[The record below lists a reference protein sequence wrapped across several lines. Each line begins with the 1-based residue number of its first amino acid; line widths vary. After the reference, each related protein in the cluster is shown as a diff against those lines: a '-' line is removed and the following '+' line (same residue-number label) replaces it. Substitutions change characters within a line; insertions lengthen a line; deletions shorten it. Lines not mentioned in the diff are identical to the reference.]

1 LSIEAIMTPVPSK
14 AAANYDV
21 VVIGSGVGGYTAA
34 IRAGQLGL
42 KTACVE
48 GAQVLGGTCL
58 NVGCIP
64 SKALLHA
71 SELFHLAR
79 TKFGGFGI
87 KVNPELDLGTMM
99 NQKQVSVDALG
110 HGIEFLFHKNKV
122 DRIDGWARLSGLGA
136 VRVRK
141 PDGVEI
147 QLATRH
153 VVIATGSI
161 PTPLPG
167 VNIDQKKIVD
177 STGALTLREVPK
189 KPLIV
194 GAGSIGLELG
204 SVWRRLGAHVEVVE
218 LLDHIIPGA
227 DSAISS
233 ACQKILERQGFAFRL
248 STKVLKATAHDAG
261 VSVEV
266 EGLKDGA
273 AATVETEVVLVAV
286 GRRPFV
292 GNLGLET
299 VNLTLED
306 HGFVP
311 TQNFATSAP
320 GVWAIGDVTAGPMLA
335 HKAED
340 EGVACVEVLAGLP
353 SRVDYGVIP
362 NVIYTSPEVAWVGLT
377 EAQVKAS
384 GQPHKL
390 GRFPFSANSRA
401 KLQHEGEGFV
411 KVISSIDDYR
421 ILGVHMIGPAVSE
434 FIGEVCLAMEFHAD
448 SEDVARTCHPHPTR
462 PEALRQAAMGVD
474 GWTTQA

>member
-1 LSIEAIMTPVPSK
+1 MPPSEATAS
-14 AAANYDV
+14 YDV

-48 GAQVLGGTCL
+48 GARALGGTCL

-64 SKALLHA
+64 SKALLYA
-71 SELFHLAR
+71 SELFDMAR
-79 TKFGGFGI
+79 TKFAGFGI
-87 KVNPELDLGTMM
+87 KVSPELDLSAMM
-99 NQKQVSVDALG
+99 AQKQASVDALG
-110 HGIEFLFHKNKV
+110 RGIEFLFHKNKV
-122 DRIDGWARLSGLGA
+122 DRIDGWARFSGPGGVKVL
-136 VRVRK
+136 K
-141 PDGVEI
+141 LDGVEI
-147 QLATRH
+147 HLAARK

-167 VNIDQKKIVD
+167 VTIDQKRIVD

-189 KPLIV
+189 KLLVI

-204 SVWRRLGAHVEVVE
+204 SVWRRLGAEVEVVE
-218 LLDHIIPGA
+218 FLDRIIPGA
-227 DSAISS
+227 DESVSS
-233 ACQKILERQGFAFRL
+233 AFQRLLEKQGFSFRL
-248 STKVLKATAHDAG
+248 SSKVVKATVHHAV
-261 VSVEV
+261 VSVDV
-266 EGLKDGA
+266 QSLKGGTTT
-273 AATVETEVVLVAV
+273 TVTADVALIAV

-292 GNLGLET
+292 GDLGLET
-299 VNLTLED
+299 VNLTLDE

-311 TQNFATSAP
+311 TQNFATATP
-320 GVWAIGDVTAGPMLA
+320 GVWAIGDVTVGPMLA

-340 EGVACVEVLAGLP
+340 EGVSCVELLAGLAGH
-353 SRVDYGVIP
+353 VDYGIIP

-377 EAQVKAS
+377 EAQVRAS
-384 GQPHKL
+384 GRPYKI

-411 KVISSIDDYR
+411 KVISSTDDYR

-434 FIGEVCLAMEFHAD
+434 IIGEACLAMEFHAD

-462 PEALRQAAMGVD
+462 SEALRQATMGVD
-474 GWTTQA
+474 GWTMQA